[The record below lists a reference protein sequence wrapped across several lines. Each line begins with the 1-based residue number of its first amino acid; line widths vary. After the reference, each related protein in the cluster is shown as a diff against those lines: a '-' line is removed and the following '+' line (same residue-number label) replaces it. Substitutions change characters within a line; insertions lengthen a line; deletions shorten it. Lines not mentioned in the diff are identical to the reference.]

1 MASFAIYLR
10 NSPFLYKEYR
20 NLGSHSIIH
29 GFFFFCANLRV
40 TLKKYLT
47 SNQIY
52 PKGNLV

>member
-10 NSPFLYKEYR
+10 NSPFLYKEYK

-29 GFFFFCANLRV
+29 GFFFFCAKLRV